1 MFESLSPGSSRA
13 AKRRRTIADLGISI
27 MSGGV
32 SPDGAPEQGANASSA
47 TAISVADSS
56 TSNDSSAEHL
66 ECHTQMSNP
75 LTVDHEP
82 PLTSTAV
89 LLTSSEE
96 SRSRGWP
103 AERIPVE
110 IFNLII
116 QHLPRKAVQTMRLV
130 NHEFDAKL
138 AEIYFKSVVVPFRPE
153 FEALYGSLN
162 IDPGSSSCEHKIGLV
177 IGKSNNKN
185 SPANDTLH
193 ASANDGVL
201 SAGYRVFEQFGDKM
215 RKFALALELNE
226 KDLAS
231 PPLKINQ
238 EILAAPWGL
247 YRWPIMRYQRYS
259 RVEGLEQMANETG
272 YMLQAFRLLKYVTE
286 IGISCDAG
294 LGWLCGP
301 DTNPFCAR
309 TLPPVF
315 RPIVYEEDGAGD
327 NASVVDEEDES
338 LSLSI
343 LKQMALNAGYSETEW
358 PRIILRLLEDEGREG
373 VIGWMERILP
383 CGRLTRDRIPYLV
396 VDDNTT
402 KEDIILQIKNAIA
415 CDGESTV
422 VGTTETRR
430 PGLIPS
436 LLTMAQIE
444 MLLELEWAH
453 LALMQ
458 SYRIAVMDN
467 KTSFQNLKQLTIA
480 RCPSCR
486 ISTWCD
492 DEFWETM
499 TSIETFH
506 LGVIPD
512 WRKINKD
519 STGNL
524 ELQNITPSGATR
536 AVFELLQLYVGEQ
549 KNVKNVSFEWVC
561 GGEFAMGKSQRDR
574 YILPAPILAD
584 ISNMVKVPYDFQPDD
599 MLNLPYVSKLS
610 LKNCWFTPHVFVFFF
625 QHMFLED
632 LGEVVLE
639 SVSLTGPPS
648 LLPRLSIYPV
658 PQYRPSHWPW
668 PLCVGAEPGYWFQL
682 QRPQNHNPPPAW
694 HGVPAVNFQLV
705 PNPFQA
711 GPLPQP
717 NQPAQAAQAAPGPG
731 PMPAINGALQ
741 NPTGAIPVNDQMGPM
756 DEPVEVELYQW
767 RAWSWPHVLAF
778 LKMLPDTV
786 VQYLKENSNK
796 ADMAHEMSLKSE
808 QRLFAARFKAVLED
822 RVNNGDHR
830 VFKFKFKSCGYAL
843 VESLNVD
850 NWKIIPDHAIK
861 VRQSA
866 EFSNRLKDLDNSML
880 TAQDAM
886 MAKILNYMS
895 ETEELQLQFLFG
907 FELGWDHLY
916 DPIVKQAAIAD
927 GNPHP
932 GQARFSG
939 ELTNKPT
946 GNFETEKAEFEENLM
961 GLYRS

>member
-1 MFESLSPGSSRA
+1 MFEALSSESRRA
-13 AKRRRTIADLGISI
+13 AKRRKTSADSRSSI
-27 MSGGV
+27 MT
-32 SPDGAPEQGANASSA
+32 DGALLDGTPKQEANSSS
-47 TAISVADSS
+47 TPDISVADSS
-56 TSNDSSAEHL
+56 KSNVSSANQL
-66 ECHTQMSNP
+66 KCYAQVSNSP
-75 LTVDHEP
+75 FVEHEP
-82 PLTSTAV
+82 PSTSIAV
-89 LLTSSEE
+89 VLPSADGSQ
-96 SRSRGWP
+96 SHGWP

-116 QHLPRKAVQTMRLV
+116 QHLPREAVQMMRLV
-130 NHEFDAKL
+130 NREFDAKL
-138 AEIYFKSVVVPFRPE
+138 ADIYFKSVVVPFRPE

-162 IDPGSSSCEHKIGLV
+162 IDRGSSSKERKIGLV
-177 IGKSNNKN
+177 FSNSNDMN
-185 SPANDTLH
+185 SPANDTFH

-247 YRWPIMRYQRYS
+247 YRWPNMRYQRYS

-272 YMLQAFRLLKYVTE
+272 HMLQAFHLLRFVTE

-309 TLPPVF
+309 SLPPVF
-315 RPIVYEEDGAGD
+315 RPMVYEEDGSGD
-327 NASVVDEEDES
+327 NTSVVDEEDES

-343 LKQMALNAGYSETEW
+343 LKQMALNAGYSEIEW
-358 PRIILRLLEDEGREG
+358 PWVILRLLEDEGREG
-373 VIGWMERILP
+373 VIEWIERIMP
-383 CGRLTRDRIPYLV
+383 CGRLIRDRLPYLV
-396 VDDNTT
+396 VDDSTT
-402 KEDIILQIKNAIA
+402 KEDVILQIKNAIA

-430 PGLIPS
+430 PGLVPS

-467 KTSFQNLKQLTIA
+467 KNSFQNLKQLTIA

-524 ELQNITPSGATR
+524 ELQNITPSGASR
-536 AVFELLQLYVGEQ
+536 AVFELLQFYVGEQ

-561 GGEFAMGKSQRDR
+561 GGEFALGKSQRDR

-584 ISNMVKVPYDFQPDD
+584 VSNMVKLPYDCQPDD
-599 MLNLPYVSKLS
+599 ILNLPYVSKLS
-610 LKNCWFTPHVFVFFF
+610 LKNCWFAPHVFVFFF

-648 LLPRLSIYPV
+648 LNHRLSIYPV
-658 PQYRPSHWPW
+658 PQYKPSHWPW

-682 QRPQNHNPPPAW
+682 QRPQNN
-694 HGVPAVNFQLV
+694 VPAQNNHFV
-705 PNPFQA
+705 PNIPPA
-711 GPLPQP
+711 GPLPQH
-717 NQPAQAAQAAPGPG
+717 NQGAQAAPAAPG
-731 PMPAINGALQ
+731 PMAAINGGLQ
-741 NPTGAIPVNDQMGPM
+741 NPTGAIPVNHQTAPEQ
-756 DEPVEVELYQW
+756 EPLEVELYQW
-767 RAWSWPHVLAF
+767 RAWSWPHVLAC
-778 LKMLPDTV
+778 LKMVPDTV
-786 VQYLKENSNK
+786 VQYLKENSNM
-796 ADMAHEMSLKSE
+796 ADMAHELSLKRE
-808 QRLFAARFKAVLED
+808 ERRFAAGFKAILED
-822 RVNNGDHR
+822 RVNNGIHR

-843 VESLNVD
+843 VESNNID
-850 NWKIIPDHAIK
+850 NWKIIPDHAVM

-880 TAQDAM
+880 TAQDVM
-886 MAKILNYMS
+886 LAKIINHIS
-895 ETEELQLQFLFG
+895 EAEELQLQYLFG
-907 FELGWDHLY
+907 FEFGWDNLY
-916 DPIVKQAAIAD
+916 DPLVKQAAIAD
-927 GNPHP
+927 GNPLP
-932 GQARFSG
+932 GEARFFG
-939 ELTNKPT
+939 EVTNGRT
-946 GNFETEKAEFEENLM
+946 CVFETEKAKFEENLM